1 MTFFILMCDAGVAVG
16 AGGLSGYSLERF
28 GEMVNVGEPALG
40 GVLASRKAR
49 VLEKVLSA
57 LNPRVQQEPVGWSSE
72 TVVEHPREVGR

>member
-40 GVLASRKAR
+40 GDLA
-49 VLEKVLSA
+49 
-57 LNPRVQQEPVGWSSE
+57 PVGWSSE